1 MKIQMEW
8 LLFILIANIVCG
20 FIVNAQTQ
28 DGDYVIGGAEYYHSL
43 NQTGDLDDYE
53 EMINATELVESIQPP
68 ATSWEYVIATFTALY
83 NFFRMISWLWDGF
96 PQMIDYWASY
106 IPSYGGIT
114 IFGQLGNILRIISLF
129 MFATVVLEFTRGVT
143 ILP

>member
-1 MKIQMEW
+1 MEW

-20 FIVNAQTQ
+20 FIMNAQTQ
-28 DGDYVIGGAEYYHSL
+28 GGDSVIPGVEYQQQL
-43 NQTGDLDDYE
+43 NQTGNLTDYE

-68 ATSWEYVIATFTALY
+68 ASAWEYVIATYTALY

-96 PQMIDYWASY
+96 PQMLDYWAGY

-114 IFGQLGNILRIISLF
+114 IFTQLGNILRIISLF